1 MVSAR
6 PAARAQTGQKAAVQD
21 SEHTARRSLVHHL
34 VTVSPGWAPVNRSKG
49 HRSKVH
55 DDVAAIAKTDPFE
68 PFIPCA
74 GWDACDIFRCR
85 EAAETMRAN
94 RPQEGGSPATTEPV
108 LSFAPLA
115 KWWPVAL
122 ALIVCAGA
130 SWKVQAAQWDFEV
143 YYFAAKAS
151 RAGLDP
157 YATQSLAQVAGRR
170 MPLPFVY
177 PPAFLALFA
186 PIAHLA
192 LGTAKTV
199 YLVAKLAALAG
210 LVLIWGCFCRN
221 TRETLI
227 LLAIVVL
234 GFSGTIFADIY
245 AGNITCFEQLLV
257 WLAVVALVTGHRLTF
272 AVLIP
277 LAAAVKG
284 LPIALALLL
293 LFEGR
298 KAILPML
305 VSAGLFVVIE
315 GCSRLMWPAR
325 TARFLALASG
335 LDERGH
341 SAPSILALLRDSLG
355 PGGKAWVPLALYLTA
370 VAFILGAFGF
380 RAIRLSQ
387 ARAWQKAPW
396 FLLSGA
402 FLSYILVGPRLKSYG
417 FVLVVPVAAWLL
429 ARAKRGAWLMG
440 TLVICLSAYAP
451 LPKALLPQSPFW
463 PLLWEYYALLCVFAL
478 WLLWWIEAKNI
489 SGLWLGGVEF
499 AAGRAKLEPSLPH
512 EHQGSDLTHRAPDS
526 GGTGTREPAP

>member
-1 MVSAR
+1 M
-6 PAARAQTGQKAAVQD
+6 
-21 SEHTARRSLVHHL
+21 
-34 VTVSPGWAPVNRSKG
+34 
-49 HRSKVH
+49 
-55 DDVAAIAKTDPFE
+55 
-68 PFIPCA
+68 
-74 GWDACDIFRCR
+74 
-85 EAAETMRAN
+85 
-94 RPQEGGSPATTEPV
+94 TEPV

-115 KWWPVAL
+115 KWWPIAL
-122 ALIVCAGA
+122 ALLLCVGA
-130 SWKVQAAQWDFEV
+130 AWKVQGAQWDFEV
-143 YYFAAKAS
+143 YYYAAKAS

-157 YATQSLAQVAGRR
+157 YATRSLTQVAGKR

-186 PIAHLA
+186 PIAQLA

-199 YLVAKLAALAG
+199 YLVAKLAAVAG
-210 LVLIWGCFCRN
+210 LLLLWGCFCRN
-221 TRETLI
+221 TRETII

-257 WLAVVALVTGHRLTF
+257 WLAVVALVTGHRLIF

-284 LPIALALLL
+284 LPVALVLLL

-305 VSAGLFVVIE
+305 ASVGSFVVIE
-315 GCSRLMWPAR
+315 GSSRILWPAR

-355 PGGKAWVPLALYLTA
+355 PGGKAWVPLALYLAA
-370 VAFILGAFGF
+370 VAFILGAFTF

-387 ARAWQKAPW
+387 ARAWRRAPW
-396 FLLSGA
+396 ILLSGV

-429 ARAKRGAWLMG
+429 ARSKRGTLLMG
-440 TLVICLSAYAP
+440 TLAICLSAYAP
-451 LPKALLPQSPFW
+451 LPKALLPQSQFW
-463 PLLWEYYALLCVFAL
+463 PLLWEYYALLSVFAL
-478 WLLWWIEAKNI
+478 WLLWWLEAR
-489 SGLWLGGVEF
+489 SFPSLAPGSVDF
-499 AAGRAKLEPSLPH
+499 VAGRAKLEKCEPH
-512 EHQGSDLTHRAPDS
+512 EHQGSDLTHRPPDS
-526 GGTGTREPAP
+526 GGTGAGDSSP

>member
-1 MVSAR
+1 
-6 PAARAQTGQKAAVQD
+6 
-21 SEHTARRSLVHHL
+21 
-34 VTVSPGWAPVNRSKG
+34 
-49 HRSKVH
+49 
-55 DDVAAIAKTDPFE
+55 
-68 PFIPCA
+68 
-74 GWDACDIFRCR
+74 
-85 EAAETMRAN
+85 MRAN

-108 LSFAPLA
+108 LSFAPVA

-122 ALIVCAGA
+122 ALILCAGA
-130 SWKVQAAQWDFEV
+130 SWKVQSAQWDFEV
-143 YYFAAKAS
+143 YYYAAKAS
-151 RAGLDP
+151 HAGLDP
-157 YATQSLAQVAGRR
+157 YATQSLTQVAGRR

-192 LGTAKTV
+192 LGTAKTA
-199 YLVAKLAALAG
+199 YLLAKLAALAG
-210 LVLIWGCFCRN
+210 LLLLWGCFCRN

-234 GFSGTIFADIY
+234 GYSGTIFADLY

-257 WLAVVALVTGHRLTF
+257 WLAVAALVTGHRFAF

-284 LPIALALLL
+284 LPMALVLLL

-298 KAILPML
+298 KAIFPML

-315 GCSRLMWPAR
+315 GSSRIMWPAR

-355 PGGKAWVPLALYLTA
+355 PGGKAWVPLALYLA
-370 VAFILGAFGF
+370 VVAFILGAFTF
-380 RAIRLSQ
+380 RAIRLSH
-387 ARAWQKAPW
+387 ARAWQRAPW
-396 FLLSGA
+396 ILLSGA

-429 ARAKRGAWLMG
+429 ARAKRGSWLMG

-451 LPKALLPQSPFW
+451 LPKALLPQSQFW

-478 WLLWWIEAKNI
+478 WLLWWIDAKNI

-499 AAGRAKLEPSLPH
+499 AAGRAKLEQSLPH
-512 EHQGSDLTHRAPDS
+512 EHQGSYLVDRAPDR
-526 GGTGTREPAP
+526 GGAGARESSP